1 MDKEKRQDILIKIC
15 CIIASFAL
23 WFYIRGTENPI
34 TSHSIKNI
42 PVQVLNTEALAQ
54 NNLVLLPDQSF
65 KVNLNVK
72 GPASAVYH
80 IDKNKDFKI
89 VVDLSK
95 YALKAGKN
103 TIPIEINESPS
114 TVSIVSENLWI
125 DVQIDTLKE
134 KEVAVIPDIQGD
146 LTPGA
151 YKEEPVI
158 SPSVVK
164 VNGPSKYVDMVQGVL
179 GKIDVTNMDRDV
191 EKVVELIPIDGEGKA
206 VNNVTLSASTAT
218 IRISI
223 KKGKSVPI
231 RINTTGEA
239 PNGVTI
245 ETMDVNPKNVEI
257 TGVSDAVNNIAS
269 LSTEPIDLSTINADT
284 TLDVNLEVPEGV
296 KISNDIITVKVKFTL
311 NLKKK
316 SEKSFN
322 IGIKQLN
329 VPEKSTVTL
338 DKDTLELVLSGYEE
352 DLNKVA
358 PEAITA
364 TLDLKNLNEGDH
376 DVPIVISGIPE
387 NLTKVS
393 QNIQTV
399 KVNIKK
405 TTEGSNDNV
414 DSSE

>member
-134 KEVAVIPDIQGD
+134 KEVAVIPDVQGD

-179 GKIDVTNMDRDV
+179 GKIDVTNTDRDV
-191 EKVVELIPIDGEGKA
+191 EKVVELIPIDGE
-206 VNNVTLSASTAT
+206 
-218 IRISI
+218 
-223 KKGKSVPI
+223 
-231 RINTTGEA
+231 
-239 PNGVTI
+239 
-245 ETMDVNPKNVEI
+245 
-257 TGVSDAVNNIAS
+257 
-269 LSTEPIDLSTINADT
+269 
-284 TLDVNLEVPEGV
+284 
-296 KISNDIITVKVKFTL
+296 
-311 NLKKK
+311 
-316 SEKSFN
+316 EK
-322 IGIKQLN
+322 Q
-329 VPEKSTVTL
+329 
-338 DKDTLELVLSGYEE
+338 
-352 DLNKVA
+352 
-358 PEAITA
+358 
-364 TLDLKNLNEGDH
+364 
-376 DVPIVISGIPE
+376 
-387 NLTKVS
+387 
-393 QNIQTV
+393 
-399 KVNIKK
+399 
-405 TTEGSNDNV
+405 
-414 DSSE
+414 

>member
-1 MDKEKRQDILIKIC
+1 M
-15 CIIASFAL
+15 
-23 WFYIRGTENPI
+23 
-34 TSHSIKNI
+34 
-42 PVQVLNTEALAQ
+42 
-54 NNLVLLPDQSF
+54 
-65 KVNLNVK
+65 
-72 GPASAVYH
+72 
-80 IDKNKDFKI
+80 
-89 VVDLSK
+89 
-95 YALKAGKN
+95 
-103 TIPIEINESPS
+103 
-114 TVSIVSENLWI
+114 
-125 DVQIDTLKE
+125 
-134 KEVAVIPDIQGD
+134 
-146 LTPGA
+146 
-151 YKEEPVI
+151 
-158 SPSVVK
+158 
-164 VNGPSKYVDMVQGVL
+164 
-179 GKIDVTNMDRDV
+179 
-191 EKVVELIPIDGEGKA
+191 
-206 VNNVTLSASTAT
+206 
-218 IRISI
+218 
-223 KKGKSVPI
+223 PI

-284 TLDVNLEVPEGV
+284 TLDVHLEVPEGV
-296 KISNDIITVKVKFTL
+296 RISNDIITVKVKFTL

-352 DLNKVA
+352 DLNKVT

>member
-54 NNLVLLPDQSF
+54 NNLVLLPEQNF

-95 YALKAGKN
+95 YALKAGVN
-103 TIPIEINESPS
+103 TIPIEITESPS

-125 DVQIDTLKE
+125 EVKIDTIKN
-134 KEVAVIPDIQGD
+134 KEVPVTPEVQGE
-146 LTPGA
+146 LSPGA
-151 YKEEPVI
+151 YKEELSV
-158 SPSVVK
+158 SPAVVK
-164 VNGPSKYVDMVQGVL
+164 VSGPSKYVDRVQGVV

-191 EKVVELIPIDGEGKA
+191 EKAVELTPVDSEGNI
-206 VNNVTLSASTAT
+206 VNNVTLSSSTAT
-218 IRISI
+218 IRVPI
-223 KKGKSVPI
+223 KRGKSVPI
-231 RINTTGEA
+231 RINITGEV
-239 PNGVTI
+239 PNGATI
-245 ETMDVNPKNVEI
+245 ETMEVTPKNVEI
-257 TGVSDAVNNIAS
+257 LGTSDVVNNIAN
-269 LSTEPIDLSTINADT
+269 LSTEPIDLTTITADT
-284 TLDVNLEVPEGV
+284 TLDVHLEIPEGV
-296 KISNDIITVKVKFTL
+296 RISNDITTVKVKFTL

-316 SEKSFN
+316 SEKTFN
-322 IGIKQLN
+322 IGITQLN

-338 DKDTLELVLSGYEE
+338 DKDTLELALSGYEE
-352 DLNKVA
+352 DLNKIT
-358 PEAITA
+358 PETITA

-376 DVPIVISGIPE
+376 DVPVVISGIPE
-387 NLTKVS
+387 NVTKVS

-405 TTEGSNDNV
+405 TTEVINDNV
-414 DSSE
+414 DTSE